1 MDKEKFKQSIK
12 ILDTAYTLAVKDN
25 KKVIYVDKKPMLV
38 SYAKY
43 LLEHL
48 KNEYER
54 LFKEIYKTK

>member
-1 MDKEKFKQSIK
+1 MDKEKFKQDIK
-12 ILDTAYTLAVKDN
+12 ILDTAYTLAVKGN
-25 KKVIYVDKKPMLV
+25 KEVIYIGTKTLLV